1 MNKFKKFMDSPL
13 TWKQIFITSGV
24 ATAASILLYLAMF
37 VVDFDRL
44 MIKFDKKLKKLK
56 KR

>member
-13 TWKQIFITSGV
+13 TWKQIFIMSGV

-44 MIKFDKKLKKLK
+44 MNKFDKKLKKLK